1 MHKGKNKK
9 KIMKNPQD
17 IIPKAYFALMFFLTT
32 SIFLSNVSLIILLTF
47 AIFFGK
53 RVYPLKQILIS
64 SLILLFLYIVILSTS
79 TLNLE
84 YKEYLKLL
92 PLVLIPIGMT
102 YNKRDIL
109 LKGLYFLFAAIVVN
123 QIIALFGIIEYYF
136 FTEGKTVALR
146 SYAGINEILHYERP
160 YLGFLSALNIIVGYK
175 IFRNF
180 RRWVFVLSSVFSV
193 FIIIIISAR
202 LGLII
207 ALLAVL
213 VFVLVEIRINLKY
226 LLLFILALI
235 TSTVL
240 FFQSNNPLKNRFQ
253 QLKYDTRVTVWQ
265 GAKSIYSKNANPI
278 FGLSSQT
285 EVKDRLLNYYKTEA
299 NFDYQPDRTRF
310 IMKEYNTHNQYI
322 NELLRGGLLGL
333 FLLLSPF
340 FIALRSSYLEKNI
353 FNMLLLLAV
362 LLFLMVE
369 NLLARQMGVYSI
381 AIILSLTRNKS
392 YERT

>member
-1 MHKGKNKK
+1 
-9 KIMKNPQD
+9 MKNLQD

-32 SIFLSNVSLIILLTF
+32 SIFLSNVSLIILITVAL
-47 AIFFGK
+47 FFGK
-53 RVYPLKQILIS
+53 RVYPLKQTLFS
-64 SLILLFLYIVILSTS
+64 SLILLFFYVAILSTS

-92 PLVLIPIGMT
+92 PLVLIPIGMAYIKKDT
-102 YNKRDIL
+102 LI
-109 LKGLYFLFAAIVVN
+109 KGLYFLFAAILVN
-123 QIIALFGIIEYYF
+123 QIIALLGVIEYYF

-146 SYAGINEILHYERP
+146 SYAGINEILHFERP
-160 YLGFLSALNIIVGYK
+160 YLGFLSALNIIIGYK

-180 RRWVFVLSSVFSV
+180 RKWVFVLSSVFSV
-193 FIIIIISAR
+193 LIIIIISAR

-213 VFVLVEIRINLKY
+213 VFVLVEIKINLKY
-226 LLLFILALI
+226 LLLLILALL
-235 TSTVL
+235 TSTII

-253 QLKYDTRVTVWQ
+253 QLKYDTRIVVWQ
-265 GAKSIYSKNANPI
+265 GAKSIYSNDANPI

-285 EVKDRLLNYYKTEA
+285 EVKNKLLNYYKKEA
-299 NFDYQPDRTRF
+299 NFDYQPDKTRF

-333 FLLLSPF
+333 FLLVFPF
-340 FIALRSSYLEKNI
+340 FKALRSSYLEKNI
-353 FNMLLLLAV
+353 VNVLLLLAV
-362 LLFLMVE
+362 LLFLLVE

-381 AIILSLTRNKS
+381 AIILSLTRNKF
-392 YERT
+392 YERA

>member
-1 MHKGKNKK
+1 
-9 KIMKNPQD
+9 MKNLQD

-32 SIFLSNVSLIILLTF
+32 SIFLSNVSLIILITVAL
-47 AIFFGK
+47 FFGK
-53 RVYPLKQILIS
+53 RVYPLKQTLFS
-64 SLILLFLYIVILSTS
+64 SLILLFFYVAILSTS

-92 PLVLIPIGMT
+92 PLVLIPIGMAYIKKDT
-102 YNKRDIL
+102 L
-109 LKGLYFLFAAIVVN
+109 LKGLYFLFAAILVN

-146 SYAGINEILHYERP
+146 SYAGINEILHFERP
-160 YLGFLSALNIIVGYK
+160 YLGFLSALNIIISYR

-180 RRWVFVLSSVFSV
+180 RKWVFVLSSVFSV
-193 FIIIIISAR
+193 LLIIIISAR

-207 ALLAVL
+207 ALLAVF
-213 VFVLVEIRINLKY
+213 VFVLVEIKINLKY
-226 LLLFILALI
+226 LLFFILALL
-235 TSTVL
+235 TSTIL

-253 QLKYDTRVTVWQ
+253 QLKYDTRIVVWQ
-265 GAKSIYSKNANPI
+265 GAKSIYSKDVNPI

-285 EVKDRLLNYYKTEA
+285 EVKNKLLNYYKKEA
-299 NFDYQPDRTRF
+299 NFDYQPDKTRF

-333 FLLLSPF
+333 FLLISPF
-340 FIALRSSYLEKNI
+340 FMALRSSYLEKNI
-353 FNMLLLLAV
+353 VNALLLLAV
-362 LLFLMVE
+362 LLFLLVE

-392 YERT
+392 YEST

>member
-1 MHKGKNKK
+1 
-9 KIMKNPQD
+9 MKNLQD

-32 SIFLSNVSLIILLTF
+32 SIFLSNVSLIILITVAL
-47 AIFFGK
+47 FFGK
-53 RVYPLKQILIS
+53 RVYPLKQILFS
-64 SLILLFLYIVILSTS
+64 SLILLFCYVVILSTS

-92 PLVLIPIGMT
+92 PLVLIPIGMAYIKKDT
-102 YNKRDIL
+102 L
-109 LKGLYFLFAAIVVN
+109 LKGLYFLFAAILVN
-123 QIIALFGIIEYYF
+123 QFIALFGIIEYYF

-146 SYAGINEILHYERP
+146 SYAGINEILHFERP
-160 YLGFLSALNIIVGYK
+160 YLGFLSALNIIISYR

-180 RRWVFVLSSVFSV
+180 RKWVFVLSSVFSV
-193 FIIIIISAR
+193 LIIIIISAR

-213 VFVLVEIRINLKY
+213 VFVLVEIKINLKY
-226 LLLFILALI
+226 LLLFILALL
-235 TSTVL
+235 TSTII

-253 QLKYDTRVTVWQ
+253 QLKYDTRIVVWQ
-265 GAKSIYSKNANPI
+265 GAKSIYSKDANPI

-285 EVKDRLLNYYKTEA
+285 EVKNKLLNYYKKEA
-299 NFDYQPDRTRF
+299 NFDYQPDKTRF

-333 FLLLSPF
+333 FLLVSPF
-340 FIALRSSYLEKNI
+340 FMALRSSYLEKNI
-353 FNMLLLLAV
+353 VNALLLLAA
-362 LLFLMVE
+362 LLFLLVE

-392 YERT
+392 YEST

>member
-1 MHKGKNKK
+1 
-9 KIMKNPQD
+9 MKNLQD

-32 SIFLSNVSLIILLTF
+32 SIFLSNVSLIILITVAL
-47 AIFFGK
+47 FFGK
-53 RVYPLKQILIS
+53 RVYPLKQTLFS
-64 SLILLFLYIVILSTS
+64 SLILLFFYVAILSTS

-92 PLVLIPIGMT
+92 PLVLIPIGMAYIKKDT
-102 YNKRDIL
+102 L
-109 LKGLYFLFAAIVVN
+109 LKGLYFLFAAILVN

-146 SYAGINEILHYERP
+146 SYAGINEILHFERP
-160 YLGFLSALNIIVGYK
+160 YLGFLSALNIIISYR

-180 RRWVFVLSSVFSV
+180 RKWVFVLSSVFSV
-193 FIIIIISAR
+193 LIIIIISAR

-207 ALLAVL
+207 ALLAVF
-213 VFVLVEIRINLKY
+213 VFVLVEIKINLKY
-226 LLLFILALI
+226 LLFFILALL
-235 TSTVL
+235 TSTIL

-253 QLKYDTRVTVWQ
+253 QLKYDTRIVVWQ
-265 GAKSIYSKNANPI
+265 GAKSIYSKDANPI

-285 EVKDRLLNYYKTEA
+285 EVKNKLLNYYKKEA
-299 NFDYQPDRTRF
+299 NFDYQPDKTRF

-333 FLLLSPF
+333 FLLISPF
-340 FIALRSSYLEKNI
+340 FMALRSSYLEKNI
-353 FNMLLLLAV
+353 VNALLLLAV
-362 LLFLMVE
+362 LLFLLVE

-392 YERT
+392 YEST